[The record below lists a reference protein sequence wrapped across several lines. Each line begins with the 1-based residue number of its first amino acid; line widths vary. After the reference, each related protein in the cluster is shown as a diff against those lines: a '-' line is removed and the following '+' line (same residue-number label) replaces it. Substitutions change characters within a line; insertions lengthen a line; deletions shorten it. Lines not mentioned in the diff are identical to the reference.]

1 MGDSIDW
8 DALLNEREALV
19 EEILALPTPLAWER
33 VRAAFAE
40 RSEAHC
46 PPIICKLPRHSP
58 VQALAYDLLRPFVE
72 KHGTAAL
79 DFLAAHATDP
89 DPAVAAYSLLAL
101 WRDADPRLPELIKSV
116 STRQEKVVIAIGS
129 FSTPETLAE
138 FAGKFLRVRKKEA

>member
-8 DALLNEREALV
+8 DALLSEREALV

-40 RSEAHC
+40 RREAHR
-46 PPIICKLPRHSP
+46 PPIVYWMPHHSP
-58 VQALAYDLLRPFVE
+58 LQSLAYDLRRPFVE

-79 DFLAAHATDP
+79 DCLAAHATDP
-89 DPAVAAYSLLAL
+89 DPAVGAYSVLAL
-101 WRDADPRLPELIKSV
+101 WEAADARLPELIKSL
-116 STRQEKVVIAIGS
+116 STRQEKVLIAIGS
-129 FSTPETLAE
+129 FFAPETLAE